1 VATRQARLN
10 PHFGRKYN
18 MANLVAKVPAASWLQ
33 AARETLVDHGID
45 AVKVDRLARQLG
57 VTRGGFYHH
66 FTDRDDLLSR
76 LLQDWLATVV
86 FVAEEPVPA
95 NPGHALAAIDVLV
108 ERLIQEDGYDPRFDL
123 AVRAWAHADPRT
135 AEVVQRVDARRLE
148 ALTRIFTAL
157 GCEGE
162 EAVVRARV
170 FYFHQIGY
178 YFIDMH
184 EGQAARRQRAAT
196 YIEILCG
203 KQHLAAARAWVRAN
217 RMATPGGRR

>member
-1 VATRQARLN
+1 
-10 PHFGRKYN
+10 
-18 MANLVAKVPAASWLQ
+18 MANLVAKVPAASWLH
-33 AARETLVDHGID
+33 AAREALIDQGID
-45 AVKVDRLARQLG
+45 AVKVDRLARRLG

-66 FTDRDDLLSR
+66 FTDRDALLSQ
-76 LLQDWLATVV
+76 LLQDWLEHVV

-95 NPGHALAAIDVLV
+95 DPGHALAAIEALV

-123 AVRAWAHADPRT
+123 AVRTWAHADPRT
-135 AEVVQRVDARRLE
+135 AQVVQRVDARRLE

-162 EAVVRARV
+162 ESAVRARV

-184 EGQAARRQRAAT
+184 EGQAARRQRAGT

-217 RMATPGGRR
+217 PVTAAARRKPDQVRLRRR